1 MLFLTT
7 VSECCMSV
15 SSIASLLRLSSLSSK
30 TLFRRMKFHGGFQL
44 VVVCLAWMS
53 SVSPF
58 LLFFAFTFFSS
69 VRYFCSPKAPP
80 LKMDVTNWLLR
91 VINAQ
96 IMWKYRKLISLIFHD
111 ETADVYNIAKASN
124 QLHLPYA
131 RFSDRIMCQKKFC

>member
-15 SSIASLLRLSSLSSK
+15 SSVASLLRLSSLSSK
-30 TLFRRMKFHGGFQL
+30 ILFRRMKFHGGFQL
-44 VVVCLAWMS
+44 VVVCLAWTS

-69 VRYFCSPKAPP
+69 VRYFCSPKAPRP
-80 LKMDVTNWLLR
+80 LKMDVTNRLLR

-96 IMWKYRKLISLIFHD
+96 IMWKYRKLISLTFHD
-111 ETADVYNIAKASN
+111 ETADVYNTAKASS
-124 QLHLPYA
+124 QLICPMHVFPTE
-131 RFSDRIMCQKKFC
+131 